1 MPQRATQRES
11 LSDQVKDLH
20 EEARMV
26 LPGVQALFGFQLI
39 AAFNTRFTELEF
51 PDTLLHLVAL
61 LLIAASMGLLMAPA
75 AYRRLCEPS
84 VASAEFTRLGSV
96 MIATALIPLSIGV
109 SIDIYLVARMTFGR
123 ASLLPSVLAGAATF
137 AVLAFLWFAFPLW
150 KRRRNRSRGKARG
163 ATPFGT
169 RTAEL
174 RHDRPSS

>member
-1 MPQRATQRES
+1 MTQRATQRES
-11 LSDQVKDLH
+11 LSDQVHDVH

-39 AAFNTRFTELEF
+39 AAFNARFTELEF
-51 PDTLLHLVAL
+51 PDDLLHFIAL

-109 SIDIYLVARMTFGR
+109 SVDIYVVGRMTFGR
-123 ASLLPSVLAGAATF
+123 ASFLPSILAGAATF
-137 AVLAFLWFAFPLW
+137 LVLAFLWFVFPLW
-150 KRRRNRSRGKARG
+150 KRYRNRRRAKARG
-163 ATPFGT
+163 ALPIGT
-169 RTAEL
+169 RTAEF
-174 RHDRPSS
+174 RDDPPPS